1 MKYNKINKL
10 NIQSN
15 ISHNISYISNYND
28 QLLLIFLFKHLI
40 NNYNIILSR
49 YISLNEIN
57 SIKYLFYEDKKYFD
71 DYTKDLTNNVIFLH
85 KRILIYDYISPLF
98 IYYYCF
104 YKKYIFHKKYL
115 LDKFKKINI
124 FEISVTL
131 GLFESCL
138 FTYYNDNNTNI
149 NYYKLQYYD
158 INDNNKKIVNNV
170 NISIDKIKNIYKD
183 LKNYEINENYINTN
197 FNINNIH
204 KIIHYYKNLN
214 INICN
219 LDHISIRLSF
229 NNKSIPMIFN
239 HFIQIY
245 IMLNILEEDGICVLT
260 LDYEHYDYYLNIF
273 YILNSLFNLKYPKF
287 IPDRR
292 QLVILENYDKNRF
305 INDYSNIFNNILLSF
320 NDLFNK
326 EDYTKI
332 TNIFDIQIDEEY
344 KIFFRKMYNK
354 YSNEKKIKKT
364 EKKLNKIC
372 NIEEVIKT
380 NNKCFYFND
389 FLNLIKI
396 LYDKNYLK
404 NINFCKKFDLD
415 IKPDIIKDYNKIIS
429 KLKQQLYTMNYDNM
443 YIIENQNNNNRIKLN
458 TNNNDNYKNYIDYID
473 DLSNK
478 LKLMKFYIDSRDI
491 KKWNEITTEINIRKA
506 ITNYLDKN
514 YDIKNSRAFVKM
526 YDILNLVNVIDFNK
540 NEINTLHVCEAPGN
554 FINAINYFIKLNKP
568 EMKYNW
574 NANSLKPIKG
584 TKIFGDFF
592 GFIRKY
598 PNRWNWLKDDSGDI
612 TKLDNILYIKN
623 KLKNIE
629 LYTSDCGTECNT
641 VEEML
646 DQENKMILVTFSQ
659 ILIGLM
665 VNKIGGHMII
675 KLFLPITKPLSYSLL
690 YLLHNYYEKLYF
702 IKQSSGSLGSSEFYI
717 VGYNKLKHLEEDDEK
732 ELLKI
737 YLLKEKS
744 SNYTLY
750 ETLPEYFIS
759 KLNNITELFIKE
771 QKKYIKR
778 SFIYYDNKDI
788 YEDHKIKY
796 IKEAKELY
804 CKEWITKNN
813 FKILDNKL
821 KL

>member
-1 MKYNKINKL
+1 MKYNKKDQIDIKY
-10 NIQSN
+10 N
-15 ISHNISYISNYND
+15 ISYNISYISNYNE
-28 QLLLIFLFKHLI
+28 QKLLIFLFKYLI

-49 YISLNEIN
+49 YITLNEIN
-57 SIKYLFYEDKKYFD
+57 SIKNLFYEDNKYFE
-71 DYTKDLTNNVIFLH
+71 DYTKDLTNNVIFLY
-85 KRILIYDYISPLF
+85 KRILIYDFISPLF

-104 YKKYIFHKKYL
+104 YKKYIFHK
-115 LDKFKKINI
+115 FKKINI
-124 FEISVTL
+124 FEISITF

-138 FTYYNDNNTNI
+138 FSYYNDNNTNI
-149 NYYKLQYYD
+149 NYYKLQYFD
-158 INDNNKKIVNNV
+158 INENNKKIVNNF
-170 NISIDKIKNIYKD
+170 NITIDKIKNIYKD
-183 LKNYEINENYINTN
+183 LKNYEINENFINTN

-204 KIIHYYKNLN
+204 KIIEYYNKLN
-214 INICN
+214 INVCN
-219 LDHISIRLSF
+219 LDHISIRLS
-229 NNKSIPMIFN
+229 NNDKPLPMIFN

-245 IMLNILEEDGICVLT
+245 ITLNILEDDGICVLT
-260 LDYEHYDYYLNIF
+260 LDYDHYDYYLNIF

-292 QLVILENYDKNRF
+292 QLVILENYDKNKF
-305 INDYSNIFNNILLSF
+305 INNYSELFTKILLSF
-320 NDLFNK
+320 DNLLNK
-326 EDYTKI
+326 EDCNKI
-332 TNIFDIQIDEEY
+332 TNIFDILIDEEY

-354 YSNEKKIKKT
+354 YSNENKIKKV

-372 NIEEVIKT
+372 NVKEVSDNK
-380 NNKCFYFND
+380 KCFYFDD
-389 FLNLIKI
+389 FLKLINI
-396 LYDKNYLK
+396 LYYKNYLK

-415 IKPDIIKDYNKIIS
+415 VKPDIIKDYDKIIS

-443 YIIENQNNNNRIKLN
+443 YIIDNQNKNNKIKLDKN
-458 TNNNDNYKNYIDYID
+458 IDNNYKNYIDYID
-473 DLSNK
+473 KLSNK
-478 LKLMKFYIDSRDI
+478 LKLIKFYIDSRDI
-491 KKWNEITTEINIRKA
+491 NKWNEITTEINIRKS
-506 ITNYLDKN
+506 ITNYLDKEYN
-514 YDIKNSRAFVKM
+514 IKNSRAFVKM

-584 TKIFGDFF
+584 TKILGDFF

-598 PNRWNWLKDDSGDI
+598 PNRWDWLKDNSGDI
-612 TKLDNILYIKN
+612 TKLENILYIKN
-623 KLKNIE
+623 KFAEGTSGKNIE

-646 DQENKMILVTFSQ
+646 DQENKMILVTYSQ

-717 VGYNKLKHLEEDDEK
+717 VGYNKLKHLNEEDEK

-737 YLLKEKS
+737 YLLNEKS
-744 SNYTLY
+744 SNYILY
-750 ETLPEYFIS
+750 DTLPDYFIS

-771 QKKYIKR
+771 QYKYIKR

-788 YEDHKIKY
+788 YEDHKKIY